1 MKQDRPLQARSIAT
15 REKLIHAALDVIFDV
30 GYENASTTEF
40 SKRAGVSRGALL
52 HHFPARSDIMVA
64 AMETL
69 LRDGTAE
76 IREMAVAV
84 SRNEMGLDAFIE
96 WLQQLFSGR
105 FFYLSVEFINGART
119 DPDLRARMIPVV
131 REFHEALDGIW
142 SEFCEPTDLSAQE
155 AAVVLNMT
163 LCLVRGMGIQ
173 TVLREDPAYFHS
185 LLEAWKAV
193 LPQLMK
199 GPLKDLVFPRGD
211 GSKP

>member
-1 MKQDRPLQARSIAT
+1 
-15 REKLIHAALDVIFDV
+15 
-30 GYENASTTEF
+30 
-40 SKRAGVSRGALL
+40 
-52 HHFPARSDIMVA
+52 MVA